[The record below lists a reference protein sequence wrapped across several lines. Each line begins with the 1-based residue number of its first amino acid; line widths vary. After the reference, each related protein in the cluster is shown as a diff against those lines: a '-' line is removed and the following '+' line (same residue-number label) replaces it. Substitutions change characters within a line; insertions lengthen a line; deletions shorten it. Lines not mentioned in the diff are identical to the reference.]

1 MITLYINT
9 TDRFES
15 VIRLS
20 VDKKSFEK
28 KLKSEKPMSEKVLV
42 LIKSVCDE
50 AKINI
55 QDINRV
61 EVSTGPGSYTG
72 IRVGIAI
79 ANALGVFAHAKING
93 QNFGKLAEA
102 TYS

>member
-15 VIRLS
+15 VIRL
-20 VDKKSFEK
+20 VVGKKNFEK

-50 AKINI
+50 AIIEPQEIDNI
-55 QDINRV
+55 

-79 ANALGVFAHAKING
+79 ANALGVSVHAKING
-93 QNFGKLAEA
+93 QSFGKLAEA
-102 TYS
+102 SYS